1 MQTAAESGGLR
12 TVLDLEVAPG
22 GGNMLHYHKTFDE
35 HFTVL
40 TGEFGVQIGTQQ
52 FTLRP
57 GESAT
62 VPTMTLHRWYNTS
75 TEPAMVRAELKPGSV
90 GFERTLQICYGLAQD
105 GLANRQGLPKNLLQL
120 AIVIELS
127 DTIVPGFSLASCR
140 SCEWSPDSRGARASS
155 ARRSSAIASE
165 RHSKSS
171 APARVTYR
179 LAPRKQI

>member
-1 MQTAAESGGLR
+1 MSQALAPRVTAPTIDRHNAGGSRRIYNPVQKDAATFVQTAAESGGLR

-105 GLANRQGLPKNLLQL
+105 GLANRQGLPK
-120 AIVIELS
+120 ICS
-127 DTIVPGFSLASCR
+127 SWR
-140 SCEWSPDSRGARASS
+140 S
-155 ARRSSAIASE
+155 
-165 RHSKSS
+165 
-171 APARVTYR
+171 
-179 LAPRKQI
+179 